1 MGCGASQEQQQ
12 QERRSDD
19 RENGRN
25 AEASPK
31 SPRDTYAADPD
42 PLEDNDEHPVVT
54 VAVMADLRTRSRDLH
69 TGGTVQ
75 RWIESITEP
84 ADADAPDVFD
94 PSRRH
99 MLSMESLQNRLNNE
113 A

>member
-1 MGCGASQEQQQ
+1 
-12 QERRSDD
+12 
-19 RENGRN
+19 
-25 AEASPK
+25 
-31 SPRDTYAADPD
+31 
-42 PLEDNDEHPVVT
+42 
-54 VAVMADLRTRSRDLH
+54 
-69 TGGTVQ
+69 VQ

-84 ADADAPDVFD
+84 ADADAADVYD

>member
-12 QERRSDD
+12 EHRSDD
-19 RENGRN
+19 RENGR
-25 AEASPK
+25 AEAAPK
-31 SPRDTYAADPD
+31 SPREAYAADPD

-54 VAVMADLRTRSRDLH
+54 VAVMADLRARSRDLH

-84 ADADAPDVFD
+84 ADADAADVYD

>member
-12 QERRSDD
+12 QERHSDD
-19 RENGRN
+19 RENGR
-25 AEASPK
+25 AEPAQK
-31 SPRDTYAADPD
+31 SPRETYAAEPE
-42 PLEDNDEHPVVT
+42 PLEDNDDHPVVT
-54 VAVMADLRTRSRDLH
+54 VAVMADLRARSRDLH

-75 RWIESITEP
+75 RWIEYITEP
-84 ADADAPDVFD
+84 AESDAPDVYD

-99 MLSMESLQNRLNNE
+99 VLSMESLQNRLNNE